1 MTGKTAVVSVGAGA
15 LLIAMLAGCESRR
28 EQEDVRSVDWY
39 EQHAAER
46 AAKLNECMT
55 NPRKIDAT
63 PDCVNASRA
72 ENNAK
77 AATKWATPDEGVRTE
92 PPISRD

>member
-1 MTGKTAVVSVGAGA
+1 MREKAAVVLARVCA
-15 LLIAMLAGCESRR
+15 LLIAMLAGCETR
-28 EQEDVRSVDWY
+28 EAQEDVRPVDWY
-39 EQHAAER
+39 ESHPTER

-55 NPRKIDAT
+55 NPRKLDAT

-72 ENNAK
+72 ENNVK

-92 PPISRD
+92 PSISN